1 MFSNHFLFFF
11 SEMKDNCLTGKH
23 VEKRIPPTLLV
34 GMSIGAAIMENRI
47 KVP

>member
-1 MFSNHFLFFF
+1 MFSNPFLFFF
-11 SEMKDNCLTGKH
+11 SEMKDNYLTGKR

-34 GMSIGAAIMENRI
+34 AMSIGAAIIENRI